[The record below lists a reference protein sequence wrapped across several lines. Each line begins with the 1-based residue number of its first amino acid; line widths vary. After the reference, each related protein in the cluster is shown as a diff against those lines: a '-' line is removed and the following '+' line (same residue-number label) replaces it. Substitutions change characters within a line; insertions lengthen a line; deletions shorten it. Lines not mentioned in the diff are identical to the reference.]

1 MFLAGFWPVYQFLW
15 TVYFLTMF
23 LVGFWCIFMFFG
35 VVIPMW
41 LTEGLAEYFGKTKKF
56 NPEDIRRRT
65 LAEQEGG
72 DVLAAFYRRDS
83 NSEVKYARP
92 IKEWKEKFI
101 ELDLIILGYEDL
113 NIELEY
119 SE

>member
-1 MFLAGFWPVYQFLW
+1 MPKIIEIMLLSAFWPVYQFLW

-56 NPEDIRRRT
+56 NPEDVRRKT
-65 LAEQEGG
+65 LAEQEG
-72 DVLAAFYRRDS
+72 V
-83 NSEVKYARP
+83 EVIYNQPKGSGPYLHA
-92 IKEWKEKFI
+92 
-101 ELDLIILGYEDL
+101 GHH
-113 NIELEY
+113 
-119 SE
+119 